1 MLTDHIASMN
11 HTMDWEGVRLP
22 AKESDWKKRGVKE
35 AMFIRK
41 AGTHAINRDRGR
53 HLLPE
58 VFSKLLC
65 PPET

>member
-1 MLTDHIASMN
+1 MALTDHVASIN
-11 HTMDWEGVRLP
+11 HTIDWEGVRLP
-22 AKESDWKKRGVKE
+22 AKEPDWKKRGVKE

-41 AGTHAINRDRGR
+41 AGTCAINWDGGH

-65 PPET
+65 YKT